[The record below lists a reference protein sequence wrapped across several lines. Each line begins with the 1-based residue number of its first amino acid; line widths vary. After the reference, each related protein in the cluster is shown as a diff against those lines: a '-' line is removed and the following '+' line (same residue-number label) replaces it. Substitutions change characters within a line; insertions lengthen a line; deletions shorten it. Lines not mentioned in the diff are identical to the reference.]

1 MSNVNKNTTS
11 SHKSSQSPSKK
22 VKVVA
27 GDSILKHV
35 EGWCL
40 SNTSNHVVVKSFSGA
55 TTSDMEDYLRPVL
68 QKELNKIILHI
79 GTNDINYQTAQTVAE
94 GVLNLGIQITQDSPT
109 TDIVISG
116 ILPRTD
122 KPNLMS
128 KVNQAN
134 RLIKA
139 FCIEK
144 NWAFLQS

>member
-1 MSNVNKNTTS
+1 M
-11 SHKSSQSPSKK
+11 
-22 VKVVA
+22 
-27 GDSILKHV
+27 
-35 EGWCL
+35 
-40 SNTSNHVVVKSFSGA
+40 VVKSFSGA
-55 TTSDMEDYLRPVL
+55 TTSDMEDFLRPVL
-68 QKELNKIILHI
+68 RKEPNKIILHI

-109 TDIVISG
+109 TDIVVAG

-144 NWAFLQS
+144 NWAFLDHESFNSTCLNSRGLHLNRKGTSILARNISKYISTD